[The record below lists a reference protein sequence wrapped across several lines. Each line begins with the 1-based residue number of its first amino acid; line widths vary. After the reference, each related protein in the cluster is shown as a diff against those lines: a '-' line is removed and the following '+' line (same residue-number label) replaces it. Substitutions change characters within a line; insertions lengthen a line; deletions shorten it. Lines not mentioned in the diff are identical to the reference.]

1 MDAFLQAWQ
10 SFAGKVLSMLP
21 QSPTIDNAAL
31 ETFTQYA
38 GYVNYFIPV
47 GAYLTFLA
55 GLLAAV
61 AVYYVAMV
69 ILRWLK
75 LIT

>member
-10 SFAGKVLSMLP
+10 SFADKVISMLP

-31 ETFTQYA
+31 QTFARYA

-47 GAYLTFLA
+47 GPYLTFLS
-55 GLLAAV
+55 GLLAVV
-61 AVYYVAMV
+61 AIYYVTMV
-69 ILRWLK
+69 ILRWIK
-75 LIT
+75 VIP

>member
-1 MDAFLQAWQ
+1 MDVFLQAWQ
-10 SFAGKVLSMLP
+10 SFAGKILSMLP

-31 ETFTQYA
+31 ETFAQYA

>member
-10 SFAGKVLSMLP
+10 SFAGKILSILP

-31 ETFTQYA
+31 ETFAQYA

-47 GAYLTFLA
+47 GAYLTFFA

-61 AVYYVAMV
+61 AVYYAAMV

-75 LIT
+75 LIS

>member
-10 SFAGKVLSMLP
+10 SFAGKILSMLP

-31 ETFTQYA
+31 ETFAQYA
-38 GYVNYFIPV
+38 AYINYFIPV
-47 GAYLTFLA
+47 GAYLTFLS
-55 GLLAAV
+55 GLLVVV
-61 AVYYVAMV
+61 AVYYVVMV

-75 LIT
+75 VIY